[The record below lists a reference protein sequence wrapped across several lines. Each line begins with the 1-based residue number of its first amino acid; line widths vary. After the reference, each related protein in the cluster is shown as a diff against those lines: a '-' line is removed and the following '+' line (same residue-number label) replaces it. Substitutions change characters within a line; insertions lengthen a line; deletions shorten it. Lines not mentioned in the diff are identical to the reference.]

1 MKKIALLLSFVVV
14 FAALPVGN
22 SAQVK
27 KITTDQYFQHILKR
41 IQDNGNKL
49 PLKPDDYITNRNAN
63 GSLTPLV
70 LLCQFKDRRAKLPLS
85 LIRKTFEQTNG
96 PCMVSYFKEAS
107 YGKLAIDYGPWGLR
121 DWMDM
126 PKPLSSY
133 QPKQEDP
140 NSYLAMCRD
149 GLNMALENGLD
160 MKPYDKD
167 GNGAP
172 DIVIYIWAGNS
183 WSFKGDVPGTF
194 CVVDQMGSFICLAEN
209 NRPDYK
215 IPPFPPIAALH
226 EFGHA
231 IRLWDLYD
239 YEYKKNWVGGW
250 DLMAEGVWDEY
261 CGLNAYQRWQAGW
274 IDIETIDK
282 PGTYTVDNLNGE
294 GKHKAYFISIPFSPS
309 ECILVENRQ
318 KNGGDNFFNGCPG
331 EGLVFYKV
339 NMHRPYTHGFNT
351 LKGSS
356 YNTPGIEVLELEAA
370 RHHIKAFFSLES
382 GRTKLDIDSV
392 PKIGPSGA
400 STQTI
405 ETLSITDISANGEKM
420 SFTLSL
426 KDPGNMAISLMR
438 ELNFGKVAK
447 GRQKTIELPISAI
460 KENQTFTVY
469 FQPENK
475 WIFTDVSAVMTGAEP
490 VKIIVDTT
498 FMGFGPNSGYLSFTS
513 NGGEGKIRI
522 VVDVAPR
529 MGDVNVD
536 GDVNNFDFIEFQKHY
551 LSVAGDVNFNE
562 NADFNNDSKI
572 DSEDLIMLGAGFDM
586 RNR

>member
-1 MKKIALLLSFVVV
+1 MKRIALALSFVVMIAFV
-14 FAALPVGN
+14 PAGN

-27 KITTDQYFQHILKR
+27 KVSLDQYFDHIRQR

-49 PLKPDDYITNRNAN
+49 PLLPQDYIENKSAK

-70 LLCQFKDRRAKLPLS
+70 LLCHFKDRHAKLPLS
-85 LIRKTFEQTNG
+85 LIKKAFEQKDG
-96 PCMVSYFKEAS
+96 PCLRSYFNEAS
-107 YGKLAIDYGPWGLR
+107 YGKLKIDYGPWGIKE
-121 DWMDM
+121 WVEM
-126 PKPLSSY
+126 PKALATY
-133 QPKQEDP
+133 QPSQDNP
-140 NSYLAMCRD
+140 TSYLAMCNDALR
-149 GLNMALENGLD
+149 MAFDNGLD
-160 MKPYDKD
+160 VAPYDKD
-167 GNGAP
+167 GNGTP
-172 DIVIYIWAGNS
+172 DIVVYVWAGNS

-194 CVVDQMGSFICLAEN
+194 CVVDPQGSFICIAEN

-215 IPPFPPIAALH
+215 IPPFPPIALYH

-239 YEYKKNWVGGW
+239 YEYKNNWVGGW

-274 IDIETIDK
+274 IDIETIEK

-294 GKHKAYFISIPFSPS
+294 GQHKAYFIPIPFSPN

-318 KNGGDNFFNGCPG
+318 KNGGDNFHNGCPG

-339 NMHRPYTHGFNT
+339 NMHRPYAHLFNT
-351 LKGSS
+351 IKGSS
-356 YNTPGIEVLELEAA
+356 YNTPGIQVLELEAA

-392 PKIGPSGA
+392 PKLGPSGA
-400 STQTI
+400 STMTI
-405 ETLSITDISANGEKM
+405 ETLSITDISSSGEKM
-420 SFTLSL
+420 SFTLAL
-426 KDPGNMAISLMR
+426 KDPGNMDIKLMR
-438 ELNFGKVAK
+438 EINFGKVSK

-460 KENQTFTVY
+460 KEDKTYTVY

-475 WIFTDVSAVMTGAEP
+475 WIFTDVSAVMTNSDP
-490 VKIIVDTT
+490 VKITVDTA
-498 FMGFGPNSGYLSFTS
+498 FMGSGPSSGYLSFTS

-529 MGDVNVD
+529 MGDVNMD
-536 GDVNNFDFIEFQKHY
+536 GDVNNFDFLDFLKHY
-551 LSVAGDVNFNE
+551 PSVAGDMNFNE
-562 NADFNNDSKI
+562 NADFNFDGKI
-572 DSEDLIMLGAGFDM
+572 DGEDLIMLGAGFDM